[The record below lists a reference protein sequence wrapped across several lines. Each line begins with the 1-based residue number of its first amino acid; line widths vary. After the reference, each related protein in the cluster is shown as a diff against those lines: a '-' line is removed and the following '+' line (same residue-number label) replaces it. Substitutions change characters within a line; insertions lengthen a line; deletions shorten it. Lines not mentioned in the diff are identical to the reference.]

1 MFESTETTGRGG
13 HRLSERGRHLARSL
27 HPALHTHRGRGR
39 ATGPLQWRR
48 RGLVAGFG
56 LLLLAAGN
64 SPVAQAA
71 PTVDGAAAAAS
82 APVAE
87 APTSLPAA
95 VPAAPTGVVQA
106 AAAVEPVAVSI
117 PPAPVPL
124 EEVIAA
130 VWGELAPSALGVAS
144 CESTMNPDAVGG
156 NGRYYGL
163 FQIGTIHQG
172 LVESLGFTWDQ
183 IFDPHVNTIVAKAVF
198 DEAGGWSPWGC
209 RWAA

>member
-1 MFESTETTGRGG
+1 M
-13 HRLSERGRHLARSL
+13 SERGRHLARSL
-27 HPALHTHRGRGR
+27 QLALDTYRGRGR
-39 ATGPLQWRR
+39 AAGTLQWRR
-48 RGLVAGFG
+48 RGLVAAFG
-56 LLLLAAGN
+56 LLVLAAGH
-64 SPVAQAA
+64 SPIAQAA
-71 PTVDGAAAAAS
+71 PTVDGAAAAAAA
-82 APVAE
+82 APAVP
-87 APTSLPAA
+87 APAPAA

-117 PPAPVPL
+117 PPAPVPI
-124 EEVIAA
+124 EAVIAA

-144 CESTMNPDAVGG
+144 CESTMNPEAVGG

-172 LVESLGFTWDQ
+172 LVEALGFTWDQ
-183 IFDPHVNTIVAKAVF
+183 IFDPYVNTIVAKAVF